1 MTQTAGRAAGAD
13 VLGTWDVVVV
23 GSGGGALTAAALAA
37 RAGLSVCVVE
47 KTSHLGGTSAYS
59 GGACWLPGSHVQAE
73 AGLPDSTDGARS
85 YLDAILEQPGTARVE
100 AFLAHSPELVRELD
114 DDPLLSFSWLP
125 FSEYFDAPGRV
136 PFGRSIQPAEVRR
149 DELPPQVAAWVRPPV
164 ERDRAGQGGR
174 RRLTGGQALIARLA
188 WMLVRDGGEVRTDLP
203 VTGLLTGD
211 DDGDDD
217 AVRGVA
223 AMTPEGPVVLQA
235 RRGVVLGAGGFEGD
249 AARRAEHGVPGDV
262 AWTMAP
268 RGTNT
273 GEPLQAAI
281 ALGAATDFSAG
292 GWFCPG
298 LEQPDGGGSFT
309 LGFRGGVM
317 VDAHGRRYANESL
330 PYDRFGRAMAQDAA
344 RVPSW
349 FVFDSREGGR
359 LPAIAMPEGE
369 PDEHLAAGTWV
380 RADSLEELAGA
391 AGLPADQLVATVE
404 RWNAACRQGRDE
416 EHGRG
421 EDEYDTFFAGGGGP
435 QAALVPIDRPPYL
448 AARFVLSDL
457 GTKGG
462 LVTDDAARVLR
473 EDGSSITGLYAVGN
487 TAASVFGA
495 VYPGPGAPLGSAMVF
510 ASLAVR
516 DLLGAQNG

>member
-1 MTQTAGRAAGAD
+1 MTETGVGTAGTD
-13 VLGTWDVVVV
+13 VLGTWDLVVV

-47 KTSHLGGTSAYS
+47 KTSYLGGTSAYS
-59 GGACWLPGSHVQAE
+59 GGACWLPGSHVQA
-73 AGLPDSTDGARS
+73 AARLPDSTDGARS
-85 YLDAILEQPGTARVE
+85 YLAAILREPDEARVE
-100 AFLAHSPELVRELD
+100 AFLTHSPELVRELD

-125 FSEYFDAPGRV
+125 FSEYYDAPGRV

-149 DELPPQVAAWVRPPV
+149 DELPAEVAAWVRPPV

-174 RRLTGGQALIARLA
+174 RTLTGGQALIARLA

-203 VTGLLTGD
+203 VTGLLT
-211 DDGDDD
+211 DDGG

-223 AMTPEGPVVLQA
+223 AMTPEGPVVLEA

-273 GEPLQAAI
+273 GEPLQAAV

-317 VDAHGRRYANESL
+317 VDAQGRRYANESL
-330 PYDRFGRAMAQDAA
+330 PYDRFGREMAKDAA

-369 PDEHLAAGTWV
+369 PEEHLAAGTWV
-380 RADSLEELAGA
+380 RADSLEHLAA
-391 AGLPADQLVATVE
+391 ATDLPAPALEATVE
-404 RWNAACRQGRDE
+404 RWNAACAQGRDE
-416 EHGRG
+416 DFGRG
-421 EDEYDTFFAGGGGP
+421 EDEYDTFFAGGGGA
-435 QAALVPIDRPPYL
+435 QAALVPLDQPPYL

-462 LVTDDAARVLR
+462 LVTDGAARVLR
-473 EDGSSITGLYAVGN
+473 EDGSPIFGLYAVGN
-487 TAASVFGA
+487 TSASVFGD